1 LNSVVVKYLATN
13 SRSPILLSRIYP
25 PSTHSTFEPEGKG
38 RLHGL
43 FIYYYLS
50 NQTIQERI
58 ILLIDKQ
65 MKVSSLSSLLVST
78 VIGFLFSTLSQFAFI
93 RIMSVAGGSSSC
105 PNEVFTDDKPLM
117 TVSDLISQPP
127 ETIVNEIGG
136 IYEHSPWVVETLLL
150 KEETSKITTVS
161 ELAARLKLIVNGASD
176 DKKLTL
182 LQAHPDLCE
191 KVEAM
196 KLLTVESK
204 EEQSKSGLQSME
216 GEELDKFK
224 SMNESYRAKFG
235 FPFILAVRNA
245 SKSTVLS
252 ALEGRLKN
260 SSSQREFM
268 VALDQVH
275 NIAWMRLLSKVNT
288 DDAAGFL
295 TCHGTC
301 YPCLFVCEIFAV
313 STFAIIIAIFP
324 NIIYSQFYWIATT
337 K

>member
-1 LNSVVVKYLATN
+1 
-13 SRSPILLSRIYP
+13 
-25 PSTHSTFEPEGKG
+25 
-38 RLHGL
+38 
-43 FIYYYLS
+43 
-50 NQTIQERI
+50 
-58 ILLIDKQ
+58 
-65 MKVSSLSSLLVST
+65 
-78 VIGFLFSTLSQFAFI
+78 
-93 RIMSVAGGSSSC
+93 MSAAGESSSC
-105 PNEVFTDDKPLM
+105 SNRDCTDDNPLM

-136 IYEHSPWVVETLLL
+136 IYEHSPWVVETLL
-150 KEETSKITTVS
+150 KEEETSKITTVS
-161 ELAARLKLIVNGASD
+161 ELAARLKLIVNEASD

-196 KLLTVESK
+196 KLLTVESQ

-224 SMNESYRAKFG
+224 SMNESYRTKFG

-301 YPCLFVCEIFAV
+301 YPYLFIWEIF
-313 STFAIIIAIFP
+313 
-324 NIIYSQFYWIATT
+324 YSFDFHNYNCNLF
-337 K
+337 

>member
-1 LNSVVVKYLATN
+1 M
-13 SRSPILLSRIYP
+13 P
-25 PSTHSTFEPEGKG
+25 
-38 RLHGL
+38 
-43 FIYYYLS
+43 
-50 NQTIQERI
+50 
-58 ILLIDKQ
+58 
-65 MKVSSLSSLLVST
+65 
-78 VIGFLFSTLSQFAFI
+78 
-93 RIMSVAGGSSSC
+93 VAGGSSSC
-105 PNEVFTDDKPLM
+105 PNEDCTDSKTLM
-117 TVSDLISQPP
+117 TVSDLISQPL
-127 ETIVNEIGG
+127 ETIVDEIGG

-150 KEETSKITTVS
+150 KKETSKITTVS

-176 DKKLTL
+176 DKKLKL

-196 KLLTVESK
+196 KLLTVESQ
-204 EEQSKSGLQSME
+204 EEQSKSGLQSMK

-224 SMNESYRAKFG
+224 SMNESYRAKFN
-235 FPFILAVRNA
+235 FPFVLAVRNA

-260 SSSQREFM
+260 SSSQQEFM

-301 YPCLFVCEIFAV
+301 YHCLCVCEIFAV
-313 STFAIIIAIFP
+313 STFVIIIAIFP
-324 NIIYSQFYWIATT
+324 NIISFQFYSIATT
-337 K
+337 KVLDTASGIPGT